1 VEAAAGGLP
10 RQRYSAGELLALAAS
25 SPSAVGRALELPADL
40 HSGVAQVTEAASKQ
54 QRRSY
59 SLQALLEL
67 SEGAGKLLPSGVAAL
82 RGRLP
87 PELLEQPPPAG
98 LEG

>member
-1 VEAAAGGLP
+1 
-10 RQRYSAGELLALAAS
+10 
-25 SPSAVGRALELPADL
+25 VGRALELPADL